1 MQILFKQNILK
12 MNQHNF
18 HSSIIRAYDIRG
30 IYGKTLNDNDA
41 FFVAKSF
48 ASFLKKNG
56 KNKISV
62 ACDGRLSSPALK
74 AELIRGLVESGLEV
88 IDVGLGPTP
97 MLYFSVYHLEMDA
110 GIMVTGSHNPKDHNG
125 FKIMLKE
132 RPFYGEDILGLA
144 KIAAEGDFVTGQGS
158 IEEEDIKEEYV
169 DRMLSDCILAES
181 ESHLLDEV
189 DSFKPQKDLRIAW
202 DNGNGAAG
210 DIMIRLSERIA
221 AEHILLYSDIDGTFP
236 NHHPDPT
243 VPENL
248 VALKKVVIEQAC
260 DIGIAFDGD
269 GDRIGVM
276 DNKGEIL
283 WGDQLMVFY
292 AREILRAKR
301 GSTIIA
307 DVKASSVLFN
317 EIAKAGGK
325 PLMWKTG
332 HSLVKAKMK
341 ETKAP
346 LAGEM
351 SGHIFFADKYY
362 GFDDALYAAIRII
375 NIVACSKDPLSLMR
389 KTMPQTHSTPEIRI
403 ECSEERKFAIVEE
416 LKVNLK
422 QSGVVFND
430 IDGIR
435 VSENGGWWLI
445 RASNTQ
451 PVLVA
456 RCEAKTKK
464 ELQELK
470 KSLKAQLQFC
480 QVEIPK
486 ELR

>member
-1 MQILFKQNILK
+1 
-12 MNQHNF
+12 
-18 HSSIIRAYDIRG
+18 
-30 IYGKTLNDNDA
+30 
-41 FFVAKSF
+41 
-48 ASFLKKNG
+48 
-56 KNKISV
+56 V

-88 IDVGLGPTP
+88 TDVGLGPTP
-97 MLYFSVYHLEMDA
+97 MLYFSVYHLEQDA

-132 RPFYGEDILGLA
+132 RPFYGDDILNLG
-144 KIAAEGDFVTGQGS
+144 KIAQAADFIDGQGTLK
-158 IEEEDIKEEYV
+158 ICDVEEDYA
-169 DRMLSDCILAES
+169 DRILSDCILAES
-181 ESHLLDEV
+181 NSHLLDEI
-189 DSFKPQKDLRIAW
+189 DAFKPKKELRIAW

-210 DIMIRLSERIA
+210 NVMVRLTERIA
-221 AEHILLYSDIDGTFP
+221 SEHILLYSDIDGTFP

-243 VPENL
+243 VPKNL
-248 VALKKVVIEQAC
+248 EALKKVVIEQQC

-292 AREILRAKR
+292 AREILQNRR
-301 GSTIIA
+301 GATIIA
-307 DVKASSVLFN
+307 DVKASDVLFK

-362 GFDDALYAAIRII
+362 GFDDALYAAVRII
-375 NIVACSKDPLSLMR
+375 NIVARSKEPLSLMR
-389 KTMPQTHSTPEIRI
+389 RSMPTTCSTPEIRI
-403 ECSEERKFAIVEE
+403 DCTEERKFLIVEE
-416 LKVNLK
+416 LKESLK
-422 QSGVVFND
+422 KSGIVFND
-430 IDGIR
+430 VDGIR
-435 VSENGGWWLI
+435 VAEKTGWWLI

-456 RCEAKTKK
+456 RAEAVSKK
-464 ELQELK
+464 ELEVLKESLRKHLESCAVGIPVELK
-470 KSLKAQLQFC
+470 
-480 QVEIPK
+480 
-486 ELR
+486 

>member
-1 MQILFKQNILK
+1 MT
-12 MNQHNF
+12 HNF
-18 HSSIIRAYDIRG
+18 HPSILRAYDIRG
-30 IYGKTLNDNDA
+30 IYDETLYDKDA
-41 FFVAKSF
+41 FMVGRSF
-48 ASFLKKNG
+48 ASFLHKNNKK
-56 KNKISV
+56 KISV

-88 IDVGLGPTP
+88 TDIGLGPTP
-97 MLYFSVYHLEMDA
+97 MLYFSVYQLEQDA

-132 RPFYGEDILGLA
+132 RPFYGDDILGLA
-144 KIAAEGDFVTGQGS
+144 KIAEEGDFVNEVGILKTAD
-158 IEEEDIKEEYV
+158 IEEDYA
-169 DRMLSDCILAES
+169 DRILSDCILAES
-181 ESHLLDEV
+181 DSHLLDEI
-189 DSFKPQKDLRIAW
+189 DEFKPKKELRIAW

-210 DIMIRLSERIA
+210 NVMVRLSERIA
-221 AEHILLYSDIDGTFP
+221 SEHILLYSDIDGTFP

-243 VPENL
+243 VPKNL
-248 VALKKVVIEQAC
+248 EALKKVVIEQQC

-292 AREILRAKR
+292 AREILQNRR
-301 GSTIIA
+301 GATIIA
-307 DVKASSVLFN
+307 DVKASDILFK

-341 ETKAP
+341 EIKAP

-375 NIVACSKDPLSLMR
+375 NIVATSKESLSTMR
-389 KTMPQTHSTPEIRI
+389 RSMPQAQSTPEIRI
-403 ECSEERKFAIVEE
+403 ECSEERKFQIVEE
-416 LKVNLK
+416 LKENLK
-422 QSGVVFND
+422 KSGIAFND
-430 IDGIR
+430 VDGIR
-435 VSENGGWWLI
+435 VAEKTGWWLI

-456 RCEAKTKK
+456 RAEAGSKK
-464 ELQELK
+464 ELEVLKNNLKQHLESCQVTIPQELK
-470 KSLKAQLQFC
+470 
-480 QVEIPK
+480 
-486 ELR
+486 

>member
-1 MQILFKQNILK
+1 MS
-12 MNQHNF
+12 HNF
-18 HSSIIRAYDIRG
+18 HNSILRAYDIRG
-30 IYGKTLNDNDA
+30 LYGQTLNDIDA
-41 FFVAKSF
+41 FFVGKSL
-48 ASFLKKNG
+48 AAFLHKNNKK
-56 KNKISV
+56 KIAV
-62 ACDGRLSSPALK
+62 GCDGRLSSPALK
-74 AELIRGLVESGLEV
+74 AQLIKGLLESGLEV
-88 IDVGLGPTP
+88 TDIGLGPTP
-97 MLYFSVYHLEMDA
+97 MLYFSVYHLEQDA

-144 KIAAEGDFVTGQGS
+144 KIAQSADFVDGKGVLKNKD
-158 IEEEDIKEEYV
+158 IEEEYV
-169 DRMLSDCILAES
+169 DRILDDCILAES
-181 ESHLLDEV
+181 DSQLLDEI
-189 DSFKPQKDLRIAW
+189 DNFKPKKELRIAW
-202 DNGNGAAG
+202 DAGNGAAG
-210 DIMIRLSERIA
+210 DVMIRLSERIA
-221 AEHILLYSDIDGTFP
+221 SDHILLYSEIDGNFP

-243 VPENL
+243 VPKNL
-248 VALKKVVIEQAC
+248 EALKKVVLEQQC

-292 AREILRAKR
+292 AREILKSHR

-307 DVKASSVLFN
+307 DVKASDVLFK

-375 NIVACSKDPLSLMR
+375 NIVALSKEPLSMMR
-389 KTMPQTHSTPEIRI
+389 KSMPSTFSTPEVRI
-403 ECSEERKFAIVEE
+403 DCSEERKFAIVED
-416 LKVNLK
+416 LKSSLHK
-422 QSGVVFND
+422 SGIQFND
-430 IDGIR
+430 VDGIR
-435 VSENGGWWLI
+435 VAEKNGWWLI

-451 PVLVA
+451 SALVA
-456 RCEAKTKK
+456 RAEANSKK
-464 ELQELK
+464 DLAELKINLKKHLESCGVAIPVELQ
-470 KSLKAQLQFC
+470 S
-480 QVEIPK
+480 
-486 ELR
+486 

>member
-1 MQILFKQNILK
+1 MTKT
-12 MNQHNF
+12 HNF
-18 HSSIIRAYDIRG
+18 HPSIIRAYDIRG
-30 IYGKTLNDNDA
+30 IYNDTLKDEDA
-41 FFVAKSF
+41 FYIAKSF
-48 ASFLKKNG
+48 ASFLQKN
-56 KNKISV
+56 NKSNVTV

-74 AELIRGLVESGLEV
+74 AQLIAGLKESGINV
-88 IDVGLGPTP
+88 TDVGVGPTP
-97 MLYFSVYHLEMDA
+97 MLYYSIYHLEADA

-132 RPFYGEDILGLA
+132 RPFYGDDIKNLA
-144 KIAAEGDFVTGQGS
+144 QIADQGDFVEKEGS
-158 IEEEDIKEEYV
+158 FDKKDIQEEYV
-169 DRMLSDCILAES
+169 DRMLSDCVLAES
-181 ESHLLDEV
+181 NSN
-189 DSFKPQKDLRIAW
+189 PQKSKKDLRIAW

-210 DIMIRLSERIA
+210 DIMVRLTERID

-243 VPENL
+243 VPKNL
-248 VALKKVVIEQAC
+248 EDLKKVVIEQVC

-292 AREILRAKR
+292 AREILKKKPK
-301 GSTIIA
+301 STIIA
-307 DVKASSVLFN
+307 DVKASNVLFN
-317 EIAKAGGK
+317 EIAKAHGK
-325 PLMWKTG
+325 PLMWNTG

-341 ETKAP
+341 ETNSP

-375 NIVACSKDPLSLMR
+375 NILAKSKDSLYAMR
-389 KTMPQTHSTPEIRI
+389 KTMPKTYSTPEIRI
-403 ECSEERKFAIVEE
+403 ECSEERKFLIVEE
-416 LKVNLK
+416 LKQNLK
-422 QSGVVFND
+422 NNNVKFND
-430 IDGIR
+430 VDGVR
-435 VSENGGWWLI
+435 ADENGGWWLI

-456 RCEAKTKK
+456 RCEAKSKK
-464 ELQELK
+464 DLQVLKESLK
-470 KSLKAQLQFC
+470 KQLEFC
-480 QVEIPK
+480 QVAIPQ
-486 ELR
+486 ELL

>member
-1 MQILFKQNILK
+1 MT
-12 MNQHNF
+12 QHSF
-18 HSSIIRAYDIRG
+18 HPSIIRAYDIRG
-30 IYGKTLNDNDA
+30 IYQQTLNDLDA
-41 FFVAKSF
+41 YHVAKSF
-48 ASFLKKNG
+48 ASFLHKNG
-56 KNKISV
+56 KKKISV

-74 AELIRGLVESGLEV
+74 AQLIKGLLESGLEV
-88 IDVGLGPTP
+88 IDVGMGPTP

-132 RPFYGEDILGLA
+132 RPFYGDDIIGLA
-144 KIAAEGDFVTGQGS
+144 KIAEAGDFVSGQGTLA
-158 IEEEDIKEEYV
+158 EQDIKEDYV
-169 DRMLSDCILAES
+169 DRMLNDCILAES
-181 ESHLLDEV
+181 DSHLLDEI
-189 DSFKPQKDLRIAW
+189 DSFKPKKELRIAW

-210 DIMIRLSERIA
+210 DIMIRLSERIS
-221 AEHILLYSDIDGTFP
+221 AEHILLYSEIDGTFP

-243 VPENL
+243 VPKNL
-248 VALKKVVIEQAC
+248 EALKKVVIEQEC

-276 DNKGEIL
+276 DNKGEVI

-292 AREILRAKR
+292 AREILRNKR

-307 DVKASSVLFN
+307 DVKASNVLFN
-317 EIAKAGGK
+317 EISKAGGK

-341 ETKAP
+341 ETKSP

-375 NIVACSKDPLSLMR
+375 NIVALSKDPLSVMR
-389 KTMPQTHSTPEIRI
+389 RTMPQTHSTPEIRI
-403 ECSEERKFAIVEE
+403 DCTEERKFLIVEE
-416 LKVNLK
+416 LKENLK
-422 QSGVVFND
+422 KSGIAFND
-430 IDGIR
+430 VDGVR
-435 VSENGGWWLI
+435 VAEKNGWWLI

-456 RCEAKTKK
+456 RCEANSKK
-464 ELQELK
+464 ELHELK

-480 QVEIPK
+480 QVEIPQ
-486 ELR
+486 ELK